1 MAIFTGMNI
10 SASGMTAQRLRTDVI
25 SENIANANT
34 TRTPDGGPYV
44 RKNVVLAEKV
54 SFDQTF
60 GEAIHR
66 AIGGVSNGVKVAAIT
81 KDTDTDMNLVYDPS
95 HPDVDENGYVVYP
108 NVNVVTEMVDLI
120 DATRSYEANATA
132 FEASKNLASSG
143 LSLMQK

>member
-1 MAIFTGMNI
+1 MAIFSGMNI

-34 TRTPDGGPYV
+34 TRTAEGGPYV

-60 GEAIHR
+60 GEVLHR

-95 HPDVDENGYVVYP
+95 HPDADEYGYVTYP
-108 NVNVVTEMVDLI
+108 NVNVVTEMTDLI

-132 FEASKNLASSG
+132 FDASKTIALTG
-143 LSLMQK
+143 LKLME